1 MTPAERARGRCRRC
15 PSTADERL
23 VEAIKGWRLQESK
36 AREIPAYQILTD
48 ATVEALAE
56 ARPSTSAEL
65 LAISGI
71 GNAKLT
77 RYGKDILALIE
88 SSTRS

>member
-1 MTPAERARGRCRRC
+1 M
-15 PSTADERL
+15 
-23 VEAIKGWRLQESK
+23 
-36 AREIPAYQILTD
+36 EIPAYQILTD